1 MDATTETTTSPGN
14 ALFRARV
21 AVSAIFLSLGAGA
34 GIWAVYIPIV
44 QSRLHLDPGILGLAL
59 FTMAIGAMAGMPASG
74 WALARY
80 GSRLPTAVVALLFP
94 ATVAAPLLSP
104 SIPFLF
110 ASLLVA
116 GLAMGA
122 LDVAMNTQASE
133 VETARGV
140 PTMSSFHAF
149 FSLGGLAG
157 AGAGAGAILLGWGN
171 GLGGTMAAAALL
183 VLGLVAVPDLWRGE
197 TKAPAGPRFA
207 LPNRAAL
214 GLGLLPFC
222 RLPWRAPLPTGAPS
236 T

>member
-1 MDATTETTTSPGN
+1 M
-14 ALFRARV
+14 
-21 AVSAIFLSLGAGA
+21 
-34 GIWAVYIPIV
+34 
-44 QSRLHLDPGILGLAL
+44 
-59 FTMAIGAMAGMPASG
+59 
-74 WALARY
+74 
-80 GSRLPTAVVALLFP
+80 
-94 ATVAAPLLSP
+94 AAPLLSP
-104 SIPFLF
+104 SVPFLF

-157 AGAGAGAILLGWGN
+157 AGAGAGAISLGWGN

-183 VLGLVAVPDLWRGE
+183 VLGLVAVPHLWRGE
-197 TKAPAGPRFA
+197 TKAPVGPRFA

-214 GLGLLPFC
+214 GLGLLTFLSFAVEGAVTDWSAVYLTTVKLSGPVIAATGFAAFSVAMTAF
-222 RLPWRAPLPTGAPS
+222 RLLGDGIIPSATASSPASDPAPRFPS
-236 T
+236 AAS